1 VWLEIIIYIIIVFI
15 GAMEKPVQ
23 ARLFLDV
30 LRVDTEQK
38 ILILIVALIA
48 VTSLGIGMMLP
59 LTFPGLFT

>member
-1 VWLEIIIYIIIVFI
+1 
-15 GAMEKPVQ
+15 MEKPVQ